1 MNKKVETPP
10 AKSKPVN
17 MNKKVEAPAEKPK
30 PKLNPNGHQFPFL
43 NKLIKAK
50 VPITFV
56 FANGAK
62 RKVDAIVGYDQYC
75 IIVKEGD
82 LETLFFKNDIR
93 SVTPVE
99 PLPKEREVLSLKK

>member
-10 AKSKPVN
+10 AKPKPKPMN
-17 MNKKVEAPAEKPK
+17 MKKKVETPAEKPK
-30 PKLNPNGHQFPFL
+30 FNPNSYQFPFL

-50 VPITFV
+50 VPATFV

-62 RKVDAIVGYDQYC
+62 RKVDAIIGYDQFC
-75 IIVKEGD
+75 LVVKEGE
-82 LETLFFKNDIR
+82 LETLLFKHDIR

-99 PLPKEREVLSLKK
+99 PLSKEREVLSLKK